1 MRWTTVASD
10 DLRNFPMALATNPVP
25 GGGDVDVDGDGKC
38 CGGAHGD
45 GDDGDGANSDDANG
59 DDANGDG
66 DDANGDGVQFGEPAC
81 GGMPIQRR
89 VCLRRLPV

>member
-1 MRWTTVASD
+1 
-10 DLRNFPMALATNPVP
+10 MALATNPVP
-25 GGGDVDVDGDGKC
+25 GGDDVDVDGDGKC

-59 DDANGDG
+59 D
-66 DDANGDGVQFGEPAC
+66 GVQFGEPAC

>member
-1 MRWTTVASD
+1 MSMWMVMESAVVV
-10 DLRNFPMALATNPVP
+10 L
-25 GGGDVDVDGDGKC
+25 
-38 CGGAHGD
+38 AHGD
-45 GDDGDGANSDDANG
+45 DDDGDGANSDDANG